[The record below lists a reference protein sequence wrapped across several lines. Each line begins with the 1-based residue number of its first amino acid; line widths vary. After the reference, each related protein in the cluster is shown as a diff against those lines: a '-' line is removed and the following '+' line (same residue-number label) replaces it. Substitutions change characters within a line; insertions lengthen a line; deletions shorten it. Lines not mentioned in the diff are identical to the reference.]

1 VAKTVGE
8 VLRGI
13 REDADLSRSAV
24 ARKAG
29 MEPGALFRVE
39 NGSAPTFELV
49 WRVAKA
55 LGVSLDEIAAAAFGR
70 AARPKP
76 EAADARTAE
85 GLDRLGAL
93 FEEGGQIVVAIREGR
108 SVSPPQKRRRH

>member
-1 VAKTVGE
+1 MREIVGE
-8 VLRGI
+8 VLQGI
-13 REDADLSRSAV
+13 REAADLSRSAV

-55 LGVSLDEIAAAAFGR
+55 LGVSLDEVAAAAFGR
-70 AARPKP
+70 AARPK
-76 EAADARTAE
+76 ADASAAYVAE
-85 GLDRLGAL
+85 GLSRLGEVLEDGVRIVGAL
-93 FEEGGQIVVAIREGR
+93 RDGKP
-108 SVSPPQKRRRH
+108 VSPPRRR